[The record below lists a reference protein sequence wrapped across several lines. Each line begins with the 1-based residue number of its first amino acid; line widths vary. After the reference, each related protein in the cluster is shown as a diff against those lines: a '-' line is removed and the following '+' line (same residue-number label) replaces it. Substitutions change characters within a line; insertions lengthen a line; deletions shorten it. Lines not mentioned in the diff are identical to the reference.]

1 MTLPTSIKS
10 KVKERFDILSSDRL
24 KWIKKNKYYYEDK
37 EKYHRFLIPENH
49 SILELGCGTGDLLS
63 SLKPSYGVGVDF
75 SSKMIDI
82 SQKRYPEI
90 KFITGDIE
98 SLESLDRKFDYII
111 LSDVIGH
118 LVDIEKAFLN
128 LHKFCNPNTRIII
141 SYYNFLWEPLLKL
154 AEVFKLKMPQR
165 HQNWLTMADIDNLLM
180 LANFQVV
187 KKQNRLLI
195 PKNIPV
201 LSKIANTYLASLPGL
216 NHLNLCCY
224 LVARSRAYQVAE
236 NEYSTTIVVPTKNE
250 QGNIKPCIKRLPKF
264 GKHQEIIFVD
274 GHSSDG
280 TSDEIQSVINSNPDK
295 DIKLF
300 HQDGEGK
307 YDAVKKGFKNATGE
321 ILIIL
326 DADLTVPPEDL
337 PKFYQALSS
346 GKGEFINGCRL
357 IYPMEK
363 QAMRFL
369 NMLGNKFF
377 GMAFSWLLNQRIKD
391 TLCGTKVVF
400 KKDYERISAGRAYFG
415 DFDPFGDFDL
425 LFGAS
430 KLNLE
435 IVEMPIRYTERTY
448 GDTSI
453 SRFRHGW
460 LLLRMVAFAA
470 KRIKFI

>member
-1 MTLPTSIKS
+1 MSISTKL
-10 KVKERFDILSSDRL
+10 KVKERFDRLAPDRL

-37 EKYHRFLIPENH
+37 KKYHRFLIPENY

-90 KFITGDIE
+90 KFIAGDIE

-111 LSDVIGH
+111 LSDVLGH
-118 LVDIEKAFLN
+118 LVDVEATFLN
-128 LHKFCNPNTRIII
+128 LHKFCNSNTRVII

-187 KKQNRLLI
+187 KKQSRLLI
-195 PKNIPV
+195 PKKVPFLSNIV
-201 LSKIANTYLASLPGL
+201 NTYLSSLPVL
-216 NHLNLCCY
+216 THLNLSCY
-224 LVARSRAYQVAE
+224 LIARPRADQVSE
-236 NEYSTTIVVPTKNE
+236 KKYSTTIVVPTKNE
-250 QGNIKPCIKRLPKF
+250 RGNIKPCIERIPKF

-274 GHSSDG
+274 GHSTDG
-280 TSDEIQSVINSNPDK
+280 TSDEIRSIIKLNPDK
-295 DIKLF
+295 DIKQYD
-300 HQDGEGK
+300 QDGQGK
-307 YDAVKKGFKNATGE
+307 YDAVKKGFKHATGE
-321 ILIIL
+321 ILMIL

-337 PKFYQALSS
+337 PKFYRSLAS

-357 IYPMEK
+357 IYPMEE

-377 GMAFSWLLNQRIKD
+377 SMAFSWLLNQRIKD
-391 TLCGTKVVF
+391 TLCGTKVIF
-400 KKDYERISAGRAYFG
+400 KKDYERIAAGRAYFG

-430 KLNLE
+430 KLNLK
-435 IVEMPIRYTERTY
+435 IVEMPIRYQERSY
-448 GDTSI
+448 GNTSI
-453 SRFRHGW
+453 SRFRHGL
-460 LLLRMVAFAA
+460 LLLRMVGFAA

>member
-1 MTLPTSIKS
+1 MKSIKS
-10 KVKERFDILSSDRL
+10 EIKERFDILAFNRL
-24 KWIKKNKYYYEDK
+24 KWIKKNEYYYEDK
-37 EKYHRFLIPENH
+37 RKYHQFLIPENC
-49 SILELGCGTGDLLS
+49 SILELGCGTGDLLN

-75 SSKMIDI
+75 SSNMINI
-82 SQKRYPEI
+82 SQKRYSEI
-90 KFITGDIE
+90 KFIIGDIE
-98 SLESLDRKFDYII
+98 SLESLNKKFDYII

-128 LHKFCNPNTRIII
+128 LHKFCNSNTRIII

-154 AEVFKLKMPQR
+154 AEVLKLKMPQR
-165 HQNWLTMADIDNLLM
+165 HQNWLTMMDIENLLM
-180 LANFQVV
+180 LTNFKVV

-195 PKNIPV
+195 PKNIPLV
-201 LSKIANTYLASLPGL
+201 SRITNKYLATLPGV

-224 LVARSRAYQVAE
+224 LVARPVTHQVAKK
-236 NEYSTTIVVPTKNE
+236 EYSTTIVIPTINE
-250 QGNIKPCIKRLPKF
+250 RGNIKSCINRLPEF
-264 GKHQEIIFVD
+264 GKSQEIIFVD
-274 GHSSDG
+274 GHSTDG
-280 TSDEIQSVINSNPDK
+280 TSDEIKSIINSNPGK

-300 HQDGEGK
+300 HQDGQGK

-337 PKFYQALSS
+337 PKFYRALSS
-346 GKGEFINGCRL
+346 SKGEFINGCRL

-400 KKDYERISAGRAYFG
+400 KKDYERIAVGRAHFG

-435 IVEMPIRYTERTY
+435 IIEMPIRYTERTY

-453 SRFRHGW
+453 SRFRHG
-460 LLLRMVAFAA
+460 LLLLKMVAFAA